1 MTARELVTLMRAVPF
16 VPFEIHLSD
25 NRSFV
30 LEHPE
35 LMSLTADR
43 KTILLSVDPDE
54 ENNYQTAERIDIRHV
69 TSITENS
76 RRRPRRRNRKAS

>member
-54 ENNYQTAERIDIRHV
+54 ENNYQTVERIDIRHV

>member
-1 MTARELVTLMRAVPF
+1 MTAKELITMMRAVPF
-16 VPFEIHLSD
+16 VPFEVHVSD

-43 KTILLSVDPDE
+43 KTVLLSVDPDE
-54 ENNYQTAERIDIRHV
+54 DNNYQTVERIDIRHV
-69 TSITENS
+69 TSLTENA
-76 RRRPRRRNRKAS
+76 RCRPRRRNRKAS

>member
-1 MTARELVTLMRAVPF
+1 MTARELITLMRGVPF

-54 ENNYQTAERIDIRHV
+54 ENNYQTVERIDLRHV
-69 TSITENS
+69 TSITENAK
-76 RRRPRRRNRKAS
+76 RRPRRRNRKAS